1 VEMDIVEQAL
11 GHLSPEERQALEAQA
26 G

>member
-11 GHLSPEERQALEAQA
+11 GHLSPEERQTLEAQVR
-26 G
+26 